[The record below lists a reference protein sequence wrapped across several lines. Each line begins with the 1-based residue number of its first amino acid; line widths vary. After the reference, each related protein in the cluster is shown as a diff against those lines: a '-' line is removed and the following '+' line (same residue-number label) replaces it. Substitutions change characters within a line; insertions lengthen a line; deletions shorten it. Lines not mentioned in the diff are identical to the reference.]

1 MKHLPLREVMRNLG
15 LTVTDDGYELSNPAG
30 TARYDFHGVRTT
42 VSGIP
47 EYFPIML
54 SVKGGYVPVFDDQG
68 PPAGGFPG
76 AEALAV
82 KPKPEDY
89 PAGIP
94 LAINVDSASLTAL
107 ESQLTRIADLYERIQ
122 KAQHQDKP
130 VSNFY
135 DDKGVLRL
143 QIGKFGIKTANPP
156 RSDFT
161 VNAGQVFIGD
171 ALVKDA
177 VISNCILSSELDK
190 ERQDCL
196 KREVQAIIEREL
208 QPGGKLW
215 RFIGER

>member
-1 MKHLPLREVMRNLG
+1 MSLG
-15 LTVTDDGYELSNPAG
+15 
-30 TARYDFHGVRTT
+30 
-42 VSGIP
+42 
-47 EYFPIML
+47 
-54 SVKGGYVPVFDDQG
+54 
-68 PPAGGFPG
+68 
-76 AEALAV
+76 
-82 KPKPEDY
+82 
-89 PAGIP
+89 
-94 LAINVDSASLTAL
+94 INVDSASLTAL

-156 RSDFT
+156 RSAFT

-177 VISNCILSSELDK
+177 VISNCILSSELGK
-190 ERQDCL
+190 ERQDHL

-215 RFIGER
+215 RCIGER

>member
-30 TARYDFHGVRTT
+30 TARYDLHGVRTM
-42 VSGIP
+42 VNGIP
-47 EYFPIML
+47 EYFPITL
-54 SVKGGYVPVFDDQG
+54 SVKGGYAPAFEPDQ
-68 PPAGGFPG
+68 A
-76 AEALAV
+76 
-82 KPKPEDY
+82 KPTESL
-89 PAGIP
+89 GTMS
-94 LAINVDSASLTAL
+94 LGINVDCASLTAL

-143 QIGKFGIKTANPP
+143 RIGNFGIKTANPP
-156 RSDFT
+156 RSAFT

-177 VISNCILSSELDK
+177 VISNCILSSELGK
-190 ERQDCL
+190 ERQDHL

-215 RFIGER
+215 RCIGER